1 MNEQVQTQTSASASA
16 EDVRLSSVEALS
28 VEASVEP
35 EKQVVEIPEFLTVR
49 RLAELMDVS
58 PIVVIKELMNSGVM
72 ANINQQIDY
81 ETAAIVAQ
89 EMGFEP
95 REETPILSEEI
106 AEEGPALLW
115 ERLYAG
121 EDPAKL
127 KPRPPVV
134 TVLGHVDH
142 GKTSLLDAIRHTD
155 VVGSEAG
162 GITQHIGAY
171 QIEHDKHSITFL
183 DTPGHEAFTAMRAR
197 GAHTTD
203 IAVLVVAA
211 DDGVMPQTIEAIN
224 HARAARI
231 PIVIALNK
239 VDKPTAQPELVKQQL
254 AEMDLAPD
262 DWGGTTLC
270 VPVSAK
276 QETGLDDL
284 LEAILLVTDSIDI
297 QANPDRPAVGTIL
310 EGRLERT
317 RGATATVLVQ
327 NGTLRVGD
335 TVVAGLTH
343 GRVRQMLDEAGRPI
357 REALPST
364 PAMILGLSGVPKAG
378 ELFKVVPDERTART
392 IVARRKEELEAKAS
406 VPVRAFTLDDFS
418 SRIQAGQAK
427 ELNLIV
433 KTDVQGSIEPIV
445 SSLEKL
451 SSEDLKVNVIHAA
464 AGNINESDVNLAIA
478 SRAIVIGF
486 QVHPDPAARRLAESE
501 GVDIRTYDIIY
512 KLVDEVNKALK
523 GLLEPTYVDVVVGEA
538 EVRATFNIPKV
549 GVVAGCYIR
558 QGEARRNARAR
569 VIRGEEQLYDGH
581 VASLKRFDKDVREVR
596 TGFECGVGLEG
607 FQDFATGDV
616 IHFYVK
622 ERQEAT

>member
-1 MNEQVQTQTSASASA
+1 VEAEGDAAKGVSKEMSEQVQ
-16 EDVRLSSVEALS
+16 
-28 VEASVEP
+28 
-35 EKQVVEIPEFLTVR
+35 EKQVIEIPDFLTVR
-49 RLAELMDVS
+49 QLAELMDVS
-58 PIVVIKELMNSGVM
+58 PIVMIKELMNAGVI

-95 REETPILSEEI
+95 REETPVPEEVT
-106 AEEGPALLW
+106 EGGATLLW
-115 ERLYAG
+115 EHLYAN

-155 VVGSEAG
+155 VLASEAG

-171 QIEHDKHSITFL
+171 QIEHNGRSITFL

-211 DDGVMPQTIEAIN
+211 DDGVMPQTVEAIS
-224 HARAARI
+224 HARAARV
-231 PIVIALNK
+231 PIIIALNK
-239 VDKPTAQPELVKQQL
+239 TDKRTAQPDRAKQQL
-254 AEMDLAPD
+254 ADLGLVPD

-270 VPVSAK
+270 IPVSAK
-276 QETGLDDL
+276 KKTGLDDL
-284 LEAILLVTDSIDI
+284 LEGILLVVDSAEIK
-297 QANPDRPAVGTIL
+297 ANPDRPAVGTVL
-310 EGRLERT
+310 EGQLDHT

-335 TVVAGLTH
+335 IVVIGLTH
-343 GRVRQMLDEAGRPI
+343 GRVRRMLNEAGHPI
-357 REALPST
+357 QEAQPST
-364 PAMILGLSGVPKAG
+364 PVVIMGLSGVPEAG
-378 ELFKVVPDERTART
+378 EMFKVVPDEHTARA
-392 IVARRKEELEAKAS
+392 IVAKRKEELSAKTTA
-406 VPVRAFTLDDFS
+406 PVKSFTLDDFS
-418 SRIQAGQAK
+418 RRIQAGQTK

-451 SSEDLKVNVIHAA
+451 GGEDLKINILHAA
-464 AGNINESDVNLAIA
+464 AGNISESDINLAIA
-478 SRAIVIGF
+478 SHAIVVGF
-486 QVHPDPAARRLAESE
+486 QVYPDPAARRQAESE
-501 GVDIRTYDIIY
+501 GVDIRTYDVIY
-512 KLVDEVNKALK
+512 KLVDELDKALK
-523 GLLEPTYVDVVVGEA
+523 GLLEPTYTDVVIGEA
-538 EVRATFNIPKV
+538 EVRATFNVPKV
-549 GVVAGCYIR
+549 GTVAGCYVR

-569 VIRGEEQLYDGH
+569 VFRGEVPLYEGH

-596 TGFECGVGLEG
+596 TGFECGVGLE
-607 FQDFATGDV
+607 DFHEFAISDV
-616 IHFYVK
+616 IQFYVK
-622 ERQEAT
+622 ERQEPV

>member
-1 MNEQVQTQTSASASA
+1 MGEQVQ
-16 EDVRLSSVEALS
+16 
-28 VEASVEP
+28 
-35 EKQVVEIPEFLTVR
+35 EKRVIEIPDYLTVR
-49 RLAELMDVS
+49 QLAALMNVS
-58 PIVVIKELMNSGVM
+58 PIVMIKELMNAGIM

-95 REETPILSEEI
+95 KEETPTISEEA
-106 AEEGPALLW
+106 AEEGPTLLW

-127 KPRPPVV
+127 QPRPPVV
-134 TVLGHVDH
+134 TILGHVDH

-155 VVGSEAG
+155 VAASEVG

-171 QIEHDKHSITFL
+171 QIEHDGRKITFL

-211 DDGVMPQTIEAIN
+211 DDGVMPQTVEAVNHATAARVPIIVAIN
-224 HARAARI
+224 
-231 PIVIALNK
+231 K
-239 VDKPTAQPELVKQQL
+239 MDKPGAQPERVKQQL
-254 AEMDLAPD
+254 ADLGLTCD

-276 QETGLDDL
+276 KITGLDDL
-284 LEAILLVTDSIDI
+284 LEAILLVADSTEIK
-297 QANPDRPAVGTIL
+297 ANPDRSALGTVL

-317 RGATATVLVQ
+317 HGATATVLVQ
-327 NGTLRVGD
+327 NGTLHVGD
-335 TVVAGLTH
+335 TVVAGLAH
-343 GRVRQMLDEAGRPI
+343 GHVRKMLGETGHPVQEAP
-357 REALPST
+357 PST
-364 PAMILGLSGVPKAG
+364 PAVIMGLSSVPEAG
-378 ELFKVVPDERTART
+378 EFFKVVPDERTARA
-392 IVARRKEELEAKAS
+392 IVAKRQEELAARA
-406 VPVRAFTLDDFS
+406 VAPVRAFTLDDFS
-418 SRIQAGQAK
+418 SRIQAGQVK

-451 SSEDLKVNVIHAA
+451 GREDLKVNIIHAA

-478 SRAIVIGF
+478 TRAIIIGF
-486 QVHPDPAARRLAESE
+486 DVLPDSPARHVAESG

-512 KLVDEVNKALK
+512 KLIDEVDKALK

-538 EVRATFNIPKV
+538 EVRATFRIPKV
-549 GVVAGCYIR
+549 GFVAGCYVR

-569 VIRGEEQLYDGH
+569 VFRGEKQLHDGPIT
-581 VASLKRFDKDVREVR
+581 SLKRFEKDVREVQ

-607 FQDFATGDV
+607 FQDVAVGDV
-616 IHFYVK
+616 IRFYVK
-622 ERQEAT
+622 ERQEAV

>member
-1 MNEQVQTQTSASASA
+1 MGEQVQ
-16 EDVRLSSVEALS
+16 
-28 VEASVEP
+28 
-35 EKQVVEIPEFLTVR
+35 EKRVIEIPDYVTVR
-49 RLAELMDVS
+49 QLAALMNVS
-58 PIVVIKELMNSGVM
+58 PIVMIKELMNAGIM

-89 EMGFEP
+89 EMGFES
-95 REETPILSEEI
+95 REETPTISEEA
-106 AEEGPALLW
+106 AEEGPTLLW

-127 KPRPPVV
+127 QPRPPVV
-134 TVLGHVDH
+134 TILGHVDH

-155 VVGSEAG
+155 VAAGEVG

-171 QIEHDKHSITFL
+171 QIEHDGRKITFL

-211 DDGVMPQTIEAIN
+211 DDGVMPQTVEAVNHATAARVPIIVAIN
-224 HARAARI
+224 
-231 PIVIALNK
+231 K
-239 VDKPTAQPELVKQQL
+239 MDKPSAQPERVKQQL
-254 AEMDLAPD
+254 ADLGLTCD

-276 QETGLDDL
+276 KIAGLDDL
-284 LEAILLVTDSIDI
+284 LEAILLVADSTEIK
-297 QANPDRPAVGTIL
+297 ANPDRSALGTVL

-317 RGATATVLVQ
+317 HGATATVLVQ
-327 NGTLRVGD
+327 NGTLHVGD
-335 TVVAGLTH
+335 TVVAGLAH
-343 GRVRQMLDEAGRPI
+343 GNVRKMLGETGHPVQEAP
-357 REALPST
+357 PST
-364 PAMILGLSGVPKAG
+364 PAVIMGLSSVPEAG
-378 ELFKVVPDERTART
+378 EFFKVVPDERTARV
-392 IVARRKEELEAKAS
+392 IVAKRQEELAARA
-406 VPVRAFTLDDFS
+406 VTPVRAFTLDDFS
-418 SRIQAGQAK
+418 SRIQAGQVK

-451 SSEDLKVNVIHAA
+451 GREDLKVNIIHAA

-478 SRAIVIGF
+478 TRAIVIGF
-486 QVHPDPAARRLAESE
+486 DVLPDSPARHVAESE

-512 KLVDEVNKALK
+512 KLIDEVDKALK

-538 EVRATFNIPKV
+538 EVRATFRIPKV
-549 GVVAGCYIR
+549 GFVAGCYMR

-569 VIRGEEQLYDGH
+569 VFRGEKQLYDGH
-581 VASLKRFDKDVREVR
+581 ITSLKRFEKDVREVQ

-607 FQDFATGDV
+607 FQDVAVGDV
-616 IHFYVK
+616 IRFYVK
-622 ERQEAT
+622 ERQEAV